1 MSDELQYYRNLATTM
16 WKTRG
21 ARFGASASLSFK
33 DRFGIGTAAFLSIY
47 MIAWS
52 VASLAFPEFFNS
64 TRGRIF
70 NIVSIVSSVALLAI
84 TLMEFA
90 FGRSVKAQILHQN
103 ALSISGLMREL
114 EMELAAATP
123 DVEKLKALA
132 SSYERL
138 NFETQINHT
147 TQDYK
152 RWQYSVASTDDWMRR
167 PLFSLRYHAYRVWLF
182 CSSMF
187 IYIAL
192 CALVIGVTI
201 WCAIGL

>member
-1 MSDELQYYRNLATTM
+1 MSDELLYYQKLAATM

-33 DRFGIGTAAFLSIY
+33 DRFGIGTSAFLSIY

-64 TRGRIF
+64 TQGRVL
-70 NIVSIVSSVALLAI
+70 NIVSIMSSVALLAI
-84 TLMEFA
+84 TLMEFG
-90 FGRSVKAQILHQN
+90 FGRSVKAQILQQN

-114 EMELAAATP
+114 EMELASP
-123 DVEKLKALA
+123 SPNLDKLKSLA

-147 TQDYK
+147 TQDFK
-152 RWQYSVASTDDWMRR
+152 RWQYSIASTDDWLRR
-167 PLFSLRYHAYRVWLF
+167 PFFWFRYNAYRLWLF

-187 IYIAL
+187 IYITL
-192 CALVIGVTI
+192 CALVIGVTV
-201 WCAIGL
+201 WSVLGL